1 MNKTSLLQEIDIMRQ
16 LDDPNVIGL
25 EEVYEDK
32 KFIHLLL
39 PLLSGNELYVR
50 MRQKCM
56 FKEADARPVM
66 KKFLSALVY
75 LNSKGIVHRDLKP

>member
-1 MNKTSLLQEIDIMRQ
+1 MSDDMNKTSLLQEIDIMRQ
-16 LDDPNVIGL
+16 LDDPNVISL

-56 FKEADARPVM
+56 F
-66 KKFLSALVY
+66 
-75 LNSKGIVHRDLKP
+75 